1 MKISL
6 EYLESLALPAVFE
19 RGESYFK
26 QGRVEQLIEIPDNR
40 FEGACKGTQVYRQ
53 HIDLSGSEWKGACT
67 CPYSGTGICKHL
79 VAVGHAIFHQTAFLS
94 TGNTSPLAGESFQID
109 PEWIRKSIGSVRP
122 SDLGAHI
129 AGYSTELN
137 GLIKKNAI
145 EDALRLLTGVY
156 EGIQSH
162 TMIDRQTGAQPFTDL
177 KELFCRETRE
187 IAIPT
192 ATRKS
197 CIDWIFRRW
206 AKYESEYDGVAL
218 DAIRYQLPRFQLI
231 LITLAADMVSAH
243 FTDMKLQ
250 AYGIS
255 PKSMPTLFTH
265 LQLY

>member
-1 MKISL
+1 MELSL

-26 QGRVEQLIEIPDNR
+26 QGRVEELIEIPDSR
-40 FEGACKGTQVYRQ
+40 FEGTCTGTQLYRQ
-53 HIDLSGSEWKGACT
+53 HIDLSGNEWKGACT
-67 CPYSGTGICKHL
+67 CPYSGKGICKHL

-94 TGNTSPLAGESFQID
+94 TENTAPLAGKSFQID
-109 PEWIRKSIGSVRP
+109 PEWIRKSIGRLNP
-122 SDLGAHI
+122 TELGTHI

-137 GLIKKNAI
+137 TLLKKNAV

-162 TMIDRQTGAQPFTDL
+162 TLADRQTGASPFSDL
-177 KELFCRETRE
+177 KELFCRETRKK
-187 IAIPT
+187 AIPT

-197 CIDWIFRRW
+197 CIEWIFRRW
-206 AKYESEYDGVAL
+206 AKYESEYDGVSL
-218 DAIRYQLPRFQLI
+218 DPIRYQLPRFQLI
-231 LITLAADMVSAH
+231 LIALAADMVSAH

-255 PKSMPTLFTH
+255 PKSMPTLFSH

>member
-1 MKISL
+1 MELSL

-26 QGRVEQLIEIPDNR
+26 QGRVEQLAAMPNNR
-40 FEGACKGTQVYRQ
+40 FEGACTGTQFYRQ
-53 HIDLSGSEWKGACT
+53 HIDLSEGGWKGACT
-67 CPYSGTGICKHL
+67 CPYSGKGICKHL
-79 VAVGHAIFHQTAFLS
+79 VAVGYAIFHQTAILS
-94 TGNTSPLAGESFQID
+94 HENAPPLAGESFQID
-109 PEWIRKSIGSVRP
+109 PEWIQKSIRNVIP
-122 SDLGAHI
+122 SELAAHI

-137 GLIKKNAI
+137 TLLEKTAI

-162 TMIDRQTGAQPFTDL
+162 AQTDRQAGAQPFTDL
-177 KELFCRETRE
+177 KEWFCRETRE
-187 IAIPT
+187 QSIPT

-197 CIDWIFRRW
+197 CIEWIFRRW
-206 AKYESEYDGVAL
+206 AKYESEYDGVSV
-218 DAIRYQLPRFQLI
+218 DAIRYQLPRFQWVLI
-231 LITLAADMVSAH
+231 ALAGDMVSAH

-265 LQLY
+265 LKSY